1 MSPLQITLAPGE
13 TLFQQG
19 DVGDVAYVIESGR
32 IRITAKRHGVDS
44 LLNEVG
50 PGEMLGEL
58 ALIDAGLRTAT
69 AVAIDTAVLA
79 VITKQQ
85 IAERVT
91 RADPVLGLLLREAMR
106 HLRREIEDE
115 PTPMNAV
122 NPTIA
127 RMRLE
132 GELAGALDRSELEL
146 WYQPVVDLE
155 ERRIAGFE
163 ALLRWRHP
171 TKGLVPPVE
180 FIPLAEESGL
190 IVPIGAWVL
199 QEACRGLQQ
208 LEASSG
214 DSRLF
219 MCVNVS
225 VRQLEASGFSGLVL
239 NKMDELRFAT
249 GRLRLEVT
257 EGLLINSPTARDA
270 LHYCKS
276 AGVALLLDDFGT
288 GYSSLAY
295 LNQLPFDGIKIDRSF
310 ATRLTEEG
318 DGLKLVRAMLGL
330 AHSLGR
336 GVVME
341 GVETPG
347 QVAALRELGCR
358 LCQGYLFGKPLPL
371 TEAQAVLESPESLP
385 WG

>member
-1 MSPLQITLAPGE
+1 MSALRITLGPGE
-13 TLFQQG
+13 VLFEQG
-19 DVGDVAYVIESGR
+19 DRGDCAYVVEFGR
-32 IRITAKRHGVDS
+32 IRISARRHGLETV
-44 LLNEVG
+44 LNEVG
-50 PGEMLGEL
+50 PGEMFGEL
-58 ALIDAGLRTAT
+58 ALIDEGARTAT
-69 AVAIDTAVLA
+69 AKAVGDAALT
-79 VITKQQ
+79 VITRQQ
-85 IAERVT
+85 IAERVS

-115 PTPMNAV
+115 PTPINALS
-122 NPTIA
+122 PTID

-132 GELAGALDRSELEL
+132 GELAAALEREELEL
-146 WYQPVVDLE
+146 WYQPVVDLTD
-155 ERRIAGFE
+155 RRIAGFE

-171 TKGLVPPVE
+171 TRGLIPPVD

-190 IVPIGAWVL
+190 IVSIGAWVL
-199 QEACRGLQQ
+199 DEACRGLQR
-208 LEASSG
+208 LESVSG
-214 DSRLF
+214 DPRLF

-225 VRQLEASGFSGLVL
+225 GRQLEATGFSGMVL
-239 NKMDELRFAT
+239 NKLDEMQIAA

-257 EGLLINSPTARDA
+257 EGLLITSAGARDA

-276 AGVALLLDDFGT
+276 AGAALLLDDFGT

-310 ATRLTEEG
+310 AAKLTEGG

-330 AHSLGR
+330 AESLGR

-341 GVETPG
+341 GVETGG
-347 QVAALRELGCR
+347 QVAMLRELGCR
-358 LCQGYLFGKPLPL
+358 LCQGYYFARPS
-371 TEAQAVLESPESLP
+371 TISEAERVFSVSESLP